1 MDAATHLDAAL
12 TTVDKLDRLCCDPG
26 RSPRMAALRDAIEGA
41 KAAIDDPAGV
51 AARLEDAGAQ
61 VGSLQIGCC
70 APARMPLYAAV
81 LDDLTRA
88 RLAAGPDM
96 HA

>member
-1 MDAATHLDAAL
+1 MDAATHLEAAL
-12 TTVDKLDRLCCDPG
+12 TTVDKLDRLCCTPD
-26 RSPRMAALRDAIEGA
+26 RSPRMAALREAIEGA
-41 KAAIDDPAGV
+41 RDAIDDPAEV